1 MPYSNIFKMAI
12 LGGSSEA
19 VKHFIQKSEDI
30 NCVDKSGYTP
40 LHHSALNGK
49 LEISILLINAGS
61 NPLLITNDNKSV
73 IELAIQSKNNELIS
87 YLIDLIKELEADQG
101 VSNSNQGSG
110 ISIKTSAEDEFD
122 LLNKLTWDLEEEF
135 TKPVN
140 DLLLKEEANKTQ
152 LTISEHSPIDN
163 SEDWFDV
170 ILDLPYTKKQTK
182 GLIKEAIKNFYA
194 DTEINLNALNLL
206 LDLGNEMGF
215 ITSDS
220 IIDAVPDVIH
230 HNELIEY
237 IKYTIEDIGIEITEN
252 ESLHNEIVS
261 FSEINYSRGTISCIE
276 CGEEIPTERK
286 KIIGDC
292 CRCISCQSK
301 YERESSLKSD
311 IFSQGLWKN
320 LENNPKE
327 NDQVIIDNVKEYI
340 SGIINSG
347 ESSYIDPIT
356 PYMLDVGPLSLLGK
370 QGEIELAI
378 QIETGINKMKEIML
392 HFPNFID
399 NLIKSSELIKKG
411 EINFDSIIKGFISDP
426 INTNEIKDISE
437 VETLEIEGADKKDSP
452 EELDGEEDHANAD
465 SDAEDEDE
473 NITSITTED
482 KTSIYSRIFSEKEQS
497 FFSYINNLNAL
508 GNDKY
513 IPNSTKDMFNDL
525 RFNLSY
531 IENFRNEVLETVEK
545 IRIYERDF
553 KQEQLIEIEKN
564 NRISIDNI
572 KDLNKSLSEAEATVK
587 HAKDDMIVSNLR
599 LVISIARR
607 YRKHGLEFLDLIQ
620 EGNIGLMK
628 AVDRF
633 EYRKGYRFSTYATW
647 WIQQSVTRAIADQA
661 RLVRIPVHMIEN
673 LNKMNRIIREAE
685 EKSSELN
692 LQELAKLMNVSKSKV
707 ERFKKLADE
716 VFITESN
723 NPEENY
729 DYLDEYESS
738 YFENPEDTIL
748 YQSLHSTVRNILLTL
763 NSREEK
769 IIRMRFGID
778 LDQSY
783 TLEEIGRHFDVTR
796 ERIRQIE
803 SKALRKLRHPSRNEI
818 LKTFIP
824 DKDKKRTVLEHEYD
838 DDSK

>member
-1 MPYSNIFKMAI
+1 MAI

-40 LHHSALNGK
+40 LHHSALNGNM
-49 LEISILLINAGS
+49 EISKLLINAGS

-73 IELAIQSKNNELIS
+73 IELAIESKNNELIS
-87 YLIDLIKELEADQG
+87 YLIDLIKELEADQRI
-101 VSNSNQGSG
+101 SISNQGSD
-110 ISIKTSAEDEFD
+110 ISMQTSAEDEFE
-122 LLNKLTWDLEEEF
+122 LLNKLKWDIEEEF

-140 DLLLKEEANKTQ
+140 DLLLKEEAFKTQ

-163 SEDWFDV
+163 SDDWFDV

-182 GLIKEAIKNFYA
+182 GLIKEAIKNLYA
-194 DTEINLNALNLL
+194 DTEINLNALNPLI
-206 LDLGNEMGF
+206 DLGNEIGF

-237 IKYTIEDIGIEITEN
+237 IKYIIEDIGIEITEN

-261 FSEINYSRGTISCIE
+261 FSEINYSHGTISCIE

-286 KIIGDC
+286 KIIANC
-292 CRCISCQSK
+292 CRCISCQSIH
-301 YERESSLKSD
+301 ERESSLKSD
-311 IFSQGLWKN
+311 IFSQGIWKN

-327 NDQVIIDNVKEYI
+327 NDQVTLDNVKEYI
-340 SGIINSG
+340 LDIINSG
-347 ESSYIDPIT
+347 ESSFIDPIT

-378 QIETGINKMKEIML
+378 QIETGINKMKEIMFN
-392 HFPNFID
+392 FPNFID
-399 NLIKSSELIKKG
+399 NLIKSSEQIKKG
-411 EINFDSIIKGFISDP
+411 EINFDSVIKGFISDP
-426 INTNEIKDISE
+426 INTNEIKDISN
-437 VETLEIEGADKKDSP
+437 VENIDLEDGEKKDSP
-452 EELDGEEDHANAD
+452 EGLDFEEENGNAT
-465 SDAEDEDE
+465 AEDEDE
-473 NITSITTED
+473 NISSTTSENETSIN
-482 KTSIYSRIFSEKEQS
+482 SRIFSEKEQI

-508 GNDKY
+508 GNNKY
-513 IPNSTKDMFNDL
+513 LSNSNKDTFNDL

-531 IENFRNEVLETVEK
+531 IENFRNEVSETVEK
-545 IRIYERDF
+545 IRICELGL

-564 NRISIDNI
+564 NRLSINNI
-572 KDLNKSLSEAEATVK
+572 KDLNKGLSEVEVIVK
-587 HAKDDMIVSNLR
+587 QAKEDMTVSNLR

-647 WIQQSVTRAIADQA
+647 WIQQSVTRSIADQA
-661 RLVRIPVHMIEN
+661 RLVRIPVHMIES

-716 VFITESN
+716 VFISESN
-723 NPEENY
+723 NPEENL
-729 DYLDEYESS
+729 DFLDEYESD

-783 TLEEIGRHFDVTR
+783 TLEEIGMHFDVTR

-803 SKALRKLRHPSRNEI
+803 SKALKKLRHPSRNEI

-824 DKDKKRTVLEHEYD
+824 DKDKKRIVLEL
-838 DDSK
+838 